1 MSTLLSLY
9 FHCLR
14 DGLHNSIC
22 RNCFVTVSSK
32 KNEIDLAKA
41 EDRHVCNPDDVY
53 FFSVAEPDS
62 LPNNLGAKVP

>member
-1 MSTLLSLY
+1 MSTLRKLY
-9 FHCLR
+9 FHGFR

-22 RNCFVTVSSK
+22 RNCFETVSSK

-53 FFSVAEPDS
+53 FFRVGYLEV
-62 LPNNLGAKVP
+62 LPNGP